1 MADGARTNVR
11 FIQRAVVHT
20 ELRVSGG
27 QQRNERACAPHVV
40 AARDEVFSASVR
52 SIVTRFAVAS
62 AAVLALV
69 MLVVIRTNGEF
80 GPTTLALLTFLLA
93 VQVPFVWQ
101 MATRLRAVSTNRPG
115 LPIGTASDRHHLHD
129 SIVQDLSGVSFN
141 LAALGRNQSIDPADV
156 AEAAE
161 WLRTALGSFRF
172 VLDETL
178 FDR

>member
-1 MADGARTNVR
+1 MSWP
-11 FIQRAVVHT
+11 
-20 ELRVSGG
+20 L
-27 QQRNERACAPHVV
+27 
-40 AARDEVFSASVR
+40 RDEVFSASVR

-80 GPTTLALLTFLLA
+80 GPTALALLTFLLA

-101 MATRLRAVSTNRPG
+101 MATRLRASQRERDQVSESVRRQIAT
-115 LPIGTASDRHHLHD
+115 DLHD

-161 WLRTALGSFRF
+161 SLRTALGSFRF

-178 FDR
+178 LDR